1 MSEAKRNVGGLFP
14 TGGLLRL
21 SLHSVHREN
30 HMSDQHQV
38 LSIIATAIYE
48 SRKDRPEGG
57 MDPEGAK
64 QIAKCIVEALSDAGL
79 RILPMSDS

>member
-1 MSEAKRNVGGLFP
+1 
-14 TGGLLRL
+14 
-21 SLHSVHREN
+21 
-30 HMSDQHQV
+30 MSDQHQV